1 MTNTTTKYVHTA
13 TAPDGATL
21 TRTSERI
28 YPYAVAVL
36 FGGKPER
43 TITGVHYVTAD
54 ELPAGVEA
62 IDLGWDRGDGKGNVF
77 KYEGPLTFPAY
88 ASYWKVVS
96 FHGTRA
102 AAEKASPGYSGT
114 VRKIVIPTE
123 RTEKVIRH
131 RS

>member
-1 MTNTTTKYVHTA
+1 MTNTTTKFVYTA
-13 TAPDGATL
+13 VAPDGATL
-21 TRTSERI
+21 TRTSERN
-28 YPYAVAVL
+28 YPFAVAVL

-43 TITGVHYVTAD
+43 TVNRGGWFGPSD
-54 ELPAGVEA
+54 ELPAGAVA
-62 IDLGWDRGDGKGNVF
+62 NGMIRNGQQFFRWDEVA
-77 KYEGPLTFPAY
+77 PAY
-88 ASYWKVVS
+88 APYWKVVS

-123 RTEKVIRH
+123 KVEKIIRH